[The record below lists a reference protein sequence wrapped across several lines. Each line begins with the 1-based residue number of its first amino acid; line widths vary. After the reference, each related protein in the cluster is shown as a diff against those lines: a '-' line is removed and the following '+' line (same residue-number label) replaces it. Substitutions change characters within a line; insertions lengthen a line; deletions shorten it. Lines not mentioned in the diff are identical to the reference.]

1 MQAGEPQATHPAE
14 HSVLNHIYIARSSHR
29 SSAPESQLPRVR
41 VPARLC
47 LIPITHCAALVG
59 PV

>member
-1 MQAGEPQATHPAE
+1 MVSVQAGEPQATHPAE

-41 VPARLC
+41 VPPGVSDTDHKMC
-47 LIPITHCAALVG
+47 
-59 PV
+59 